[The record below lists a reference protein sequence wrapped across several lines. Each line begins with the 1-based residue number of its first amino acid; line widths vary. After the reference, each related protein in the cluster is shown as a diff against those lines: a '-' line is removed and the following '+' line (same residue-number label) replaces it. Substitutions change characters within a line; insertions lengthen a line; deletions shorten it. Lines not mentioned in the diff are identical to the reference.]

1 VPAEPYRARVRV
13 RVRVGVRV
21 RVKVRVR
28 GRVRVRVRVT
38 CRAVQLGYYLLLTT
52 YYLLLTTYY
61 LLLTCRAVQLGYFG
75 IGQPNLEAEIE
86 DAVTVPVT
94 RVPISDGGGALL
106 VFAWPGLEL
115 GLG

>member
-1 VPAEPYRARVRV
+1 VPAAPYRARARA

-28 GRVRVRVRVT
+28 SRVRVRVRV
-38 CRAVQLGYYLLLTT
+38 
-52 YYLLLTTYY
+52 
-61 LLLTCRAVQLGYFG
+61 TCRAVQLGYFG

>member
-1 VPAEPYRARVRV
+1 MGLGLGLRLGLG
-13 RVRVGVRV
+13 VG
-21 RVKVRVR
+21 
-28 GRVRVRVRVT
+28 
-38 CRAVQLGYYLLLTT
+38 LGLGSGLP
-52 YYLLLTTYY
+52 
-61 LLLTCRAVQLGYFG
+61 AVQLGYFG